1 MKHFDSGSANSLSS
15 LPKAVTA
22 SVFRH
27 RGESFYFETPEDR
40 RYNMIEIISKFFLIS
55 TLCLNIWEP
64 ISTKALTITN
74 ASSPESREGKALSLF
89 QVIQFQNGPCSTGG
103 TRNGTCYTSNEC
115 TSRGGASVGSCANG
129 FGICCAFALGCG
141 DMSSE
146 NCTYLVQST
155 TSTVVNPCKFT
166 ICPANNDICRLRFDF
181 TTFMINGPITAS
193 AVSNTALIGAT
204 NAGGAI
210 GDCTTDTF
218 SITSPRNFAPP
229 VICGFNT
236 GQHMIVDV
244 SPGNCNDA
252 LFSLRGAGTRN
263 WDIKVTQ
270 YACGDE
276 QAGPDGC
283 LQYFTGLTGTV
294 ASFNFPT
301 NAGILD
307 PSTTHL
313 SNQCQN
319 MCWRQEMNTCGICWI
334 PVILGSDTITGSF
347 GVSTTAGGNK
357 GRGETDG
364 KCRGDFL
371 LIPDAQ
377 TDVPGVEEDTFII
390 GSIGSMSR
398 FSDRLCGRFFSTA
411 NDRGDRRSS
420 RSVCSQQRPFRMTFK
435 TDENEVTETSVGDP
449 PNSAKTNELNR
460 VPGGIVGF
468 NLQWTL
474 QSCT

>member
-1 MKHFDSGSANSLSS
+1 MKN
-15 LPKAVTA
+15 
-22 SVFRH
+22 
-27 RGESFYFETPEDR
+27 R

-74 ASSPESREGKALSLF
+74 ASSPESREGKA
-89 QVIQFQNGPCSTGG
+89 
-103 TRNGTCYTSNEC
+103 NEC

-236 GQHMIVDV
+236 GQH
-244 SPGNCNDA
+244 
-252 LFSLRGAGTRN
+252 
-263 WDIKVTQ
+263 
-270 YACGDE
+270 
-276 QAGPDGC
+276 
-283 LQYFTGLTGTV
+283 
-294 ASFNFPT
+294 
-301 NAGILD
+301 
-307 PSTTHL
+307 TTHL

>member
-1 MKHFDSGSANSLSS
+1 
-15 LPKAVTA
+15 
-22 SVFRH
+22 
-27 RGESFYFETPEDR
+27 DR

-74 ASSPESREGKALSLF
+74 ASSPESREGKA
-89 QVIQFQNGPCSTGG
+89 
-103 TRNGTCYTSNEC
+103 NEC

-204 NAGGAI
+204 NA
-210 GDCTTDTF
+210 
-218 SITSPRNFAPP
+218 
-229 VICGFNT
+229 
-236 GQHMIVDV
+236 
-244 SPGNCNDA
+244 
-252 LFSLRGAGTRN
+252 
-263 WDIKVTQ
+263 VTQ